1 MCQRNIGDAM
11 NLVNGQKCLHFVTD
25 VAVDNILLQ
34 INARQKIVVQCIATN
49 YRDLVIYSQLF
60 I

>member
-34 INARQKIVVQCIATN
+34 INARQKARRFVGIQAT
-49 YRDLVIYSQLF
+49 I
-60 I
+60 